1 MAGRKGHPCGRI
13 GEVMKKNDK
22 LYHLEHCIMRDLF
35 FAGGEKTLKKL
46 SSWHFYRQIV
56 NILNRIIPEERIV
69 LREEDFTVTQGR
81 VKGTDATI
89 LKVEL
94 PEPEESPLCRT
105 IYMVYSNDLKERAFF
120 TIERYDDGSYGLC
133 GWLSPKCH
141 VSFETNVHYNAWGER
156 KRAEEIF
163 EEFPEIKKDLE
174 ELIA

>member
-1 MAGRKGHPCGRI
+1 
-13 GEVMKKNDK
+13 
-22 LYHLEHCIMRDLF
+22 MRNLF

-94 PEPEESPLCRT
+94 PEPEESPPVLEDPLFART
-105 IYMVYSNDLKERAFF
+105 
-120 TIERYDDGSYGLC
+120 T
-133 GWLSPKCH
+133 
-141 VSFETNVHYNAWGER
+141 TGER
-156 KRAEEIF
+156 LLAFSVMEAAGPSI
-163 EEFPEIKKDLE
+163 
-174 ELIA
+174 ELVPL